1 MADDR
6 DERTELPTDR
16 RREETRGQGNIARS
30 MDLNAA
36 FLAVASTGT
45 LYFFGGDLSR
55 GLLDIL
61 HASLS
66 GEAWVR
72 LDEGQITAHSWKLAG
87 ALATGLVP
95 LLAVLVLAAIASGVL
110 QAGFHLTP
118 EAIQPNWGR
127 LNPLS
132 GVGRVF
138 SLQGAMRVVA
148 SLFKMLILGLVVLS
162 FLSSELPKLMA
173 TASLDL
179 GPIARLSSESL
190 LTLSFQLALSL
201 VILAGL
207 DYGYQ
212 FWQFEQNLKM
222 TKQELRDELRM
233 MEGDPQLKH
242 RRREIHR
249 KLADSRQMQRAK
261 DATVMITN
269 PTHITVALKYVPDKL
284 DAPLVVAK
292 GMGPLAQ
299 RLREIAAERGI
310 PIVEKKPLARALYQ
324 VKVGHAVPVELYAAV
339 AEIIAYVMRLSG
351 KKA

>member
-1 MADDR
+1 MAEDR

-16 RREETRGQGNIARS
+16 RREETREQGNIARS

-45 LYFFGGDLSR
+45 LYFFGGDVTR

-61 HASLS
+61 QTSLS
-66 GEAWVR
+66 QEAWSRV
-72 LDEGQITAHSWKLAG
+72 DEGQIVAHCWKLAG
-87 ALATGLVP
+87 ALAGGLLP
-95 LLAVLVLAAIASGVL
+95 LVAVLVLAAIASGAM
-110 QAGFHLTP
+110 QAGFHLSP
-118 EAIQPNWGR
+118 QAIQPNWGR

-132 GVGRVF
+132 GFGRIF
-138 SLQGAMRVVA
+138 SLQGAMRVIG
-148 SLFKMLILGLVVLS
+148 SLIKVIILGAVVLS
-162 FLSSELPKLMA
+162 FMTSELPRFVA
-173 TASLDL
+173 AASLEL
-179 GPIARLSSESL
+179 GPLARLSADSL

-233 MEGDPQLKH
+233 MEGDPQLKS
-242 RRREIHR
+242 RRKEIHR
-249 KLADSRQMQRAK
+249 KLADSRQLSQAR

-269 PTHITVALKYVPDKL
+269 PTHITIALKYVPDKM
-284 DAPLVVAK
+284 DAPRVVAK

-299 RLREIAAERGI
+299 RLREIAAENGI

-324 VKVGHAVPVELYAAV
+324 VKVGQPVPVDLYSAV

-351 KKA
+351 RAG